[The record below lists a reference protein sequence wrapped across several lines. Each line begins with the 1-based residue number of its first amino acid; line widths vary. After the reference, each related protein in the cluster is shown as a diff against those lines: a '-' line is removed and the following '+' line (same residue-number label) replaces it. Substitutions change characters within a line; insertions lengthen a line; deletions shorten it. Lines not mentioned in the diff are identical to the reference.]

1 MTLDCI
7 CILSVELEYLVELL
21 LLRVKAAFSFNDK
34 APSPG
39 LHRPSVNR
47 CSCRSLSWRA
57 VLLDES
63 QEPRCQRW
71 WFLCTSLL
79 VIISPSVASQGCVIS
94 SNSTTW
100 PYLSASEQEQCWLRK
115 GPSLQFISF
124 SELKHGH
131 CSASSEDGT
140 EMPEGDTDG
149 ESVWWP
155 LEAGTEWTGRRVHPL
170 TAHFDQSSNMAGWVR
185 KLELTYKLYYEVIN
199 VWILLW
205 GD

>member
-39 LHRPSVNR
+39 LHRPSVNH

-57 VLLDES
+57 VMLDES

-94 SNSTTW
+94 SKLNNLTLFVSQRTRTVLAEERSKPPVYQLFRAQTWALLSFFWGWDWDARGGYWRQVGVVTTRGRNRMDRVPSTSINSTLW
-100 PYLSASEQEQCWLRK
+100 PK
-115 GPSLQFISF
+115 F
-124 SELKHGH
+124 KHGRL
-131 CSASSEDGT
+131 SEEIG
-140 EMPEGDTDG
+140 
-149 ESVWWP
+149 
-155 LEAGTEWTGRRVHPL
+155 ANI
-170 TAHFDQSSNMAGWVR
+170 Q
-185 KLELTYKLYYEVIN
+185 I
-199 VWILLW
+199 ILW
-205 GD
+205 GY